1 MYHLKLT
8 SCIPLKNQKIKTL
21 NVSYIMENS
30 PMMNEE
36 KFGLV
41 VSAVLCE
48 NTWTLKEE
56 RTQSVSVTCINR
68 LEAESVFA

>member
-1 MYHLKLT
+1 
-8 SCIPLKNQKIKTL
+8 
-21 NVSYIMENS
+21 
-30 PMMNEE
+30 MMNEE